1 MHKNAI
7 SKIKIRKRG
16 EERMEGSLILANGEK
31 FTGQWQGKQKDH
43 IGELI
48 YFTGMA
54 RFQEFI
60 TDPANKGKIV
70 IATFPGV
77 LNSNLDHSKFESDQI
92 QIGGLITQQD
102 ASMPIDV
109 KGINVLDL
117 FFEQNIPVLTGM
129 DTRALIKRVKKEGEM
144 PAIISSKHAVN
155 RLSAHMED
163 IYADSG
169 TEHITPNGNKHIVII
184 NFGYKKSLIQSLCQ
198 SGHKVTAVSGRI
210 DISSVH
216 SLKPDG
222 IIFSG
227 GPGNPLEWQKFFPDY
242 KKLAMKYPTM
252 GLGLGHQILALA
264 FGANIEKM
272 PAGHRNFKEA
282 VIHTG
287 SQKVFMSN
295 QNHGYTVNEKDL
307 KQHGFLV
314 TFKNIHDGTVEGLV
328 HEQYLVVTYQFH
340 PEQIHNPLNELIFDH
355 FFKTVNESKGASV
368 YA

>member
-1 MHKNAI
+1 
-7 SKIKIRKRG
+7 
-16 EERMEGSLILANGEK
+16 MEGSLILANGER
-31 FTGQWQGKQKDH
+31 FTGQWQGNPKDH

-70 IATFPGV
+70 IATFPGI
-77 LNSNLDHSKFESDQI
+77 LNSDLDPSKFESDQI

-102 ASMPIDV
+102 VNMSVDV

-117 FFEQNIPVLTGM
+117 FSEQNIPVLTSM

-144 PAIISSKHAVN
+144 PAIISSKHTVN
-155 RLSAHMED
+155 RLSTQMED
-163 IYADSG
+163 IYTSFG
-169 TEHITPNGNKHIVII
+169 TEHIIPKGHKHIVMI
-184 NFGYKKSLIQSLCQ
+184 NFGYRKSLIHSLSQ
-198 SGHKVTAVSGRI
+198 SGHKVTVTSGHI
-210 DISSVH
+210 DISSIH

-242 KKLAMKYPTM
+242 KKLALKYPTL

-282 VIHTG
+282 VIEID

-295 QNHGYTVNEKDL
+295 QNHGYTVNEKNL
-307 KQHGFLV
+307 KQSGFRV
-314 TFKNIHDGTVEGLV
+314 SFKNVHDGTVEGLI

-340 PEQIHNPLNELIFDH
+340 PEQAHNPLNELIFNH